1 MDIDMEIER
10 EFGKIEAKVEELEKK
25 VDKMQASLDRIVET
39 LSEAKGGWKTLVAV
53 GTIAGGLGAAAT
65 KVVGILLK

>member
-1 MDIDMEIER
+1 MER

-25 VDKMQASLDRIVET
+25 VDRMQASLDSITQT

-65 KVVGILLK
+65 KILGLVIK